1 MTLRFTSIGNSS
13 AVPAYG
19 RIPSAHIL
27 NYKES
32 YFLFDCA
39 ECTQMEMMRLGIRRS
54 RIRHIFISH
63 LHGDHFLGLPGLLNT
78 LNLLHHQKEMHVY
91 AFRGLKE
98 LIEMEIRIS
107 GLQFRFPLHF
117 HDLEDEETP
126 LLLDEAEYEVCSF
139 PLVHRLP
146 CRGFLFREKKPPRK
160 IRAEKLAEYAVPVE
174 EIEKIRSGSDF
185 VTADGRVIPNKEL
198 TREGRPPRSFAYVTD
213 TLYLEALAER
223 LQGVDLLYHEATF
236 MEKDAQRAAET
247 YHSTAGQAA
256 RIASMAGVKKLVLGH
271 FSAKYRDLTP
281 LLDEARKI
289 FPETYLSAPGLTF
302 EI

>member
-1 MTLRFTSIGNSS
+1 MTFRFTSIGNSS

-39 ECTQMEMMRLGIRRS
+39 EGTQMEMMRLGIRRS

-78 LNLLHHQKEMHVY
+78 LNLLNHQKEMHVY
-91 AFRGLKE
+91 AFPGLKE
-98 LIEMEIRIS
+98 LIDMEMRIS
-107 GLQFRFPLHF
+107 GHQFRFPLHF

-126 LLLDEAEYEVCSF
+126 LLLDEAEYEVRSF
-139 PLVHRLP
+139 PLVHRIP
-146 CRGFLFREKKPPRK
+146 CRGFLFREKMPPRK

-185 VTADGRVIPNKEL
+185 LTADGRLIPNEEL

-236 MEKDAQRAAET
+236 MEKDAQRAEET
-247 YHSTAGQAA
+247 CHSTAAQAA

-302 EI
+302 DI

>member
-1 MTLRFTSIGNSS
+1 MTIRFTSIGNSS

-39 ECTQMEMMRLGIRRS
+39 EGTQMEMMRLGIKRS

-78 LNLLHHQKEMHVY
+78 LNLLQHQKEMHVY

-98 LIEMEIRIS
+98 LIEMEMRIS
-107 GLQFRFPLHF
+107 GHSFRFPLHF
-117 HDLEDEETP
+117 HDLEDGPIYRLTDGPEYEIHTFP
-126 LLLDEAEYEVCSF
+126 LL
-139 PLVHRLP
+139 HRIP

-160 IRAEKLAEYAVPVE
+160 IRAEKVAEYAVPVK

-185 VTADGRVIPNKEL
+185 ITADGRVIPNEEL

-213 TLYLEALAER
+213 TLYLEALAEL

-236 MEKDAQRAAET
+236 MEKDAGRARET
-247 YHSTAGQAA
+247 CHSTAKQAA
-256 RIASMAGVKKLVLGH
+256 RIASMAGAGKLVLGH
-271 FSAKYRDLTP
+271 FSAKYHDLTA
-281 LLDEARKI
+281 LLEEARMI

-302 EI
+302 DV